1 MGVVKEQDNKDVY
14 CQSEKSNAGGMVIP
28 TELDDTELKTTS
40 RKRIPKKSTRAPCP
54 MTFMKRSGR
63 KAPGSK
69 NSRRYENTCFLLDLV
84 DNDEVNEITAQDF
97 LNSNQT
103 AFELLFAEQENMKIW
118 NDFINRTEE
127 DQDAY
132 LKNLEEKK
140 VEIKKN
146 CEPVMDDTDARI
158 EHPAFDADECYKRI
172 SSRFRNMLRRRHPPK
187 GTLEHLE
194 GELVCWFSD
203 DPCSVYISC
212 IGNSFERLLLHALS
226 QYLDLQS
233 SSFNQGSKRHTKV
246 ENDKE
251 YFSPPRIP
259 LSQYLDT
266 HCKT

>member
-1 MGVVKEQDNKDVY
+1 
-14 CQSEKSNAGGMVIP
+14 MVIVP
-28 TELDDTELKTTS
+28 KMDGNEELNIS
-40 RKRIPKKSTRAPCP
+40 PKKIHKKKVLKSTRPPCP

-84 DNDEVNEITAQDF
+84 DDDVNEITAQDF

-118 NDFINRTEE
+118 NDFVNRSEE
-127 DQDAY
+127 DQDIY
-132 LKNLEEKK
+132 LKNIDEKK
-140 VEIKKN
+140 AETKKN
-146 CEPVMDDTDARI
+146 ENLEPVMDDCDARLD
-158 EHPAFDADECYKRI
+158 HPAFDADACYKRI

-194 GELVCWFSD
+194 EELVCWFSD

-212 IGNSFERLLLHALS
+212 IGNSFERLLIHALS

-246 ENDKE
+246 ENSKE
-251 YFSPPRIP
+251 YFSPPRMP
-259 LSQYLDT
+259 LSEYLVT
-266 HCKT
+266 HC